1 MQAYSTAQPVII
13 EPMNTHP
20 ILTLIGIVVVVIA
33 AYWIIA
39 SMSAKKGK
47 KPSPK
52 TAKANKKG
60 YVRVNN

>member
-1 MQAYSTAQPVII
+1 MQAYSTTQPVII

-20 ILTLIGIVVVVIA
+20 VLTLIGIVVLVIA

-60 YVRVNN
+60 YTHVNN